1 MSIREGLDCR
11 LVMKTTSRIVTAIPV
26 LFLSFDALMKLANNH
41 HVAEASVQ
49 LGLPPNLAIPLGVV
63 LATCLVLYLLPRT
76 APLGA
81 VLLTGYL
88 GGAVLA
94 HLRVGDPMLSHTL
107 FPVYV
112 GAMMWTG
119 LYLRDHR
126 VRQLLTT
133 H

>member
-1 MSIREGLDCR
+1 
-11 LVMKTTSRIVTAIPV
+11 MKTTSRIVTAIPV
-26 LFLSFDALMKLANNH
+26 LFLSFDALMKLAGNH
-41 HVAEASVQ
+41 HVAEASVK
-49 LGLPPNLAIPLGVV
+49 LGLPVGLSVPLGIV
-63 LATCLVLYLLPRT
+63 LATCLVLYVAPRT

-112 GAMMWTG
+112 GILVWTG
-119 LYLRDHR
+119 LFLRDQR
-126 VRQLLTT
+126 VRNLLTT
-133 H
+133 

>member
-1 MSIREGLDCR
+1 VSIQAALVCR
-11 LVMKTTSRIVTAIPV
+11 LVMKTLARIVTGLPV

-49 LGLPPNLAIPLGVV
+49 LGLPPNLSVPLGLV
-63 LATCLVLYLLPRT
+63 LTTCLVLYLVPRT

-88 GGAVLA
+88 GGAVLT
-94 HLRVGDPMLSHTL
+94 HLRIGDPMISHTL

-112 GAMMWTG
+112 GVMLWTG
-119 LYLRDHR
+119 LFLRDTR
-126 VRQLLTT
+126 VRNLLTT
-133 H
+133 T

>member
-1 MSIREGLDCR
+1 
-11 LVMKTTSRIVTAIPV
+11 MKTLARIVTGIPV

-49 LGLPPNLAIPLGVV
+49 LGLPPNLSVPLGLV

-94 HLRVGDPMLSHTL
+94 HLRIGDPMISHTL

-112 GAMMWTG
+112 GVMVWTG
-119 LYLRDHR
+119 LYLRDSR
-126 VRQLLTT
+126 VRNLLTT
-133 H
+133 